1 MKTKLMITAVLTGML
16 ACSPALAGE
25 YATALGQCLYKNS
38 SDADKTTLMQWA
50 FVTLGKTDAAK
61 SIATISAAKT
71 QEVDQQTKTLV
82 TRLVTTSCSTEAKQ
96 VVLKEPTTGLRD
108 AMVAITTEMI
118 KDKLSSS
125 ATSTF
130 SNSLISSE
138 TATQLKETGK
148 ALNEA
153 GQSLK
158 NLFKK

>member
-1 MKTKLMITAVLTGML
+1 MKIKTMTTLIAGLLVCG
-16 ACSPALAGE
+16 SALAGE

-38 SDADKTTLMQWA
+38 NDTDKTTLTQWA

-61 SIATISAAKT
+61 SITTIPAAKT

-82 TRLVTTSCSTEAKQ
+82 TRLVTSSCSTEAKQ

-108 AMVAITTEMI
+108 AMVAITTEMV

-125 ATSTF
+125 AKSTF

-138 TATQLKETGK
+138 TTTQLKETGK
-148 ALNEA
+148 T
-153 GQSLK
+153 LK

>member
-1 MKTKLMITAVLTGML
+1 MKTKLTITAVLTGML

-38 SDADKTTLMQWA
+38 SDADKTTLTQWA

-138 TATQLKETGK
+138 KTEQLKKTSNVLSK
-148 ALNEA
+148 AS
-153 GQSLK
+153 QSLK
-158 NLFKK
+158 NYFKK

>member
-1 MKTKLMITAVLTGML
+1 MKMKTMAALVAGML
-16 ACSPALAGE
+16 VCGSALAGE

-38 SDADKTTLMQWA
+38 SDADKTTLTQWA
-50 FVTLGKTDAAK
+50 FVTLGKTDAAQ
-61 SIATISAAKT
+61 SIVTIPTAKT
-71 QEVDQQTKTLV
+71 QEVDQQTKTLI

-125 ATSTF
+125 AKSTF

-138 TATQLKETGK
+138 KTEQLKETGK
-148 ALNEA
+148 ALSEA